1 MHGSLIATIFIIFI
15 RYINFSYRALRFYI
29 IIVFFE
35 NVVDIN
41 VVLFILVIIYVFLII
56 VIDFLL
62 LVLLVYFKGYYGR
75 LSDLLFTNSSYRC
88 NRSLFRLRLLSF
100 LALLHLCVVVFL
112 LLLGFL
118 VTISFIV
125 VAVFVFDVATIVN
138 LYWLRVYYR

>member
-1 MHGSLIATIFIIFI
+1 MHGSLIATMFIIFI

-41 VVLFILVIIYVFLII
+41 VVFILVIIDVFLII

>member
-1 MHGSLIATIFIIFI
+1 MHGSLIATMFIIFI
-15 RYINFSYRALRFYI
+15 GYINFSYLAPCFYI

-41 VVLFILVIIYVFLII
+41 IVLFVLVIIYVFLII
-56 VIDFLL
+56 VIYFLF
-62 LVLLVYFKGYYGR
+62 LVLLVYFKGNYGC
-75 LSDLLFTNSSYRC
+75 LSDLLFTNASYRC

-100 LALLHLCVVVFL
+100 LAFLHLCVVVFL

-118 VTISFIV
+118 MIISFIIE
-125 VAVFVFDVATIVN
+125 AVFVFDVATIVN

>member
-1 MHGSLIATIFIIFI
+1 MHGSLIATMFIIFI

-41 VVLFILVIIYVFLII
+41 VVFILVIIDVFLII

-118 VTISFIV
+118 MTISLIV